1 MAMLMMT
8 RVCRSTVPATVS
20 IAARGPVLATF
31 SFELGSL
38 HMELVLYIL
47 ASLASAAVWL
57 GVVPGDIHMELA
69 LHVFSLFP
77 TVQTRRVD
85 MEPEAT
91 RFGKTSWGPFGRTI
105 TPNMLTSMLM
115 RLMLMVSMRTFEV
128 IYRWIH

>member
-1 MAMLMMT
+1 MTMMMLT
-8 RVCRSTVPATVS
+8 QICRSSVPATLS
-20 IAARGPVLATF
+20 ITARGPVLPTI
-31 SFELGSL
+31 SFKLGSL

-69 LHVFSLFP
+69 LHVFSLLL
-77 TVQTRRVD
+77 TVQSRRVD
-85 MEPEAT
+85 MEPEAI

-105 TPNMLTSMLM
+105 TPLMLTSMLM
-115 RLMLMVSMRTFEV
+115 RLMLKVSMHTFDV